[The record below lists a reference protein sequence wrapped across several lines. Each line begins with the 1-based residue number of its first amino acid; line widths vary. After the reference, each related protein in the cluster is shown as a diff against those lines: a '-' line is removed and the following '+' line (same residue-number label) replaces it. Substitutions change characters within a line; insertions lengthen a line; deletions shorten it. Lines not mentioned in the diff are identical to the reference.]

1 MTSRAALIPA
11 ALLAFAGCE
20 SKTGPAMK
28 IVVAQGATNG
38 RCNSE
43 AVDTTVPTSGI
54 SQLRLSVLRR
64 TGNTRTFVC
73 DRVFQVPKEQPH
85 LKLPIGAMG
94 DAFDIVAEGFAKQ
107 NDASF
112 QRKAT
117 GQLLAVDPADKTVKE
132 LDDLRMLPT
141 ETASCANNPLSI
153 GRAFHSATKLP
164 NGQVLVVGGTI
175 ASATN
180 PMQEDAVGDTFQL
193 AGTAELY
200 DPKTGRFTSITEATP
215 PKARAFHQA
224 FLLNETPP
232 YRVLVVGGVTIDD
245 PTKPA
250 LGLGGL
256 VPGPRLVP
264 VDQTFVAFTSKA
276 AGAEILT
283 YDPTARTLSREP
295 VTGFTPALFQAGGA
309 FAGGGMVSDGVDF
322 AQTAAIGAVK
332 QSAAL
337 HQGEVAPR
345 TGTSVVPRYGATLS
359 PLHDGSQLLWGG
371 NYDVMN
377 TPEPIGEYL
386 AGAGGTGSITR
397 TTASVAGEVGTAFH
411 TATVFASDATSTK
424 IVFTGGFTFSSNGVA
439 LQTIAVNEAVR
450 EVDYA
455 TGASV
460 VSSPLE
466 AEFYKGFS
474 FDPTCTAADRY
485 RPAGWESAVAIGRSR
500 VLVSGGTP
508 TQVMGPTGCHDCPDG
523 ETSYFCALQ
532 QMAIFDG
539 AAHTLNKFA
548 SLAVGRFGHTTTVL
562 DDGTA
567 LVIGGI
573 NSSAGVARVLKD
585 AEIIN
590 PRTLVP
596 PTGTDADDPIADEL
610 EAAGLVRVP
619 GASATL
625 PTSAD
630 KPSNVCSLL

>member
-1 MTSRAALIPA
+1 MTSRAALIPGL
-11 ALLAFAGCE
+11 LLAFAGCE
-20 SKTGPAMK
+20 GKTGPAMK

-38 RCNSE
+38 RCNAD

-54 SQLRLSVLRR
+54 TQLRLSVLRR

-85 LKLPIGAMG
+85 LKLPIGATA

-107 NDASF
+107 SDATF

-117 GQLLAVDPADKTVKE
+117 GQLRAVDPADKTVKE

-141 ETASCANNPLSI
+141 EAASCANNPLRI
-153 GRAFHSATKLP
+153 GRAFHTSTKLP
-164 NGQVLVVGGTI
+164 NGQVLVVGGAI

-180 PMQEDAVGDTFQL
+180 PMQEDAVGDKFQL
-193 AGTAELY
+193 DGTVEVY
-200 DPKTGRFTSITEATP
+200 DPKTGRFTSITETTA
-215 PKARAFHQA
+215 PKVRAFHQA
-224 FLLNETPP
+224 FLLNESPP
-232 YRVLVVGGVTIDD
+232 YRILVVGGATIDD

-256 VPGPRLVP
+256 IPGPRLVP
-264 VDQTFVAFTSKA
+264 VDQSFVPFTTKA

-283 YDPTARTLSREP
+283 YDPTANTIARET
-295 VTGFTPALFQAGGA
+295 VSGFTPALFQAGGA
-309 FAGGGMVSDGVDF
+309 FAGGGMVSDGIDY
-322 AQTAAIGAVK
+322 AQTATIGAVK
-332 QSAAL
+332 QSAAF

-345 TGTSVVPRYGATLS
+345 AGTSVVPRYGATLS

-371 NYDVMN
+371 NYDMT

-386 AGAGGTGSITR
+386 AGAGGSGAITR
-397 TTASVAGEVGTAFH
+397 TTASVVGEVGTAFH

-424 IVFTGGFTFSSNGVA
+424 IVFTGGFAFSSNGVA

-508 TQVMGPTGCHDCPDG
+508 TQVMTATGCHDCPG
-523 ETSYFCALQ
+523 SETSYFCALQ

-610 EAAGLVRVP
+610 AKAGLVRVP

-625 PTSAD
+625 PTATD
-630 KPSNVCSLL
+630 KPSNICSVL